1 MSTETSVL
9 GNTKK
14 KMRNILHILE
24 KIKAD
29 FSREEIAAYNA
40 KISALNQDLDQLEFF
55 VRDIHASISITCECC
70 CVKLDRD

>member
-14 KMRNILHILE
+14 KMNDILHILE

-29 FSREEIAAYNA
+29 FSQEEIAVYNA
-40 KISALNQDLDQLEFF
+40 KIFAVNQDLDQLEFF
-55 VRDIHASISITCECC
+55 VRDIHTSIFI
-70 CVKLDRD
+70 DRNHD